1 MLLVF
6 VNNRAITQEKQDVY
20 QYKTDEGVTE
30 FTDQVKPEKDL
41 IRHSQI
47 RKMTAEEELLRQEKL
62 DEIIEKDKQADR
74 QRALQNQLEQERR
87 IRQQREKEIERLK
100 KQQAEDS
107 NKKDKDRDVI
117 WLVPPRRHPRPPV
130 KPEHP
135 IEKPPHKPR
144 KKERLK
150 QVD

>member
-1 MLLVF
+1 MLLFAVI
-6 VNNRAITQEKQDVY
+6 NNAIAQEIQDVY

-30 FTDQVKPEKDL
+30 FTDQVKPEKEL
-41 IRHSQI
+41 INHSQI
-47 RKMTAEEELLRQEKL
+47 RKMTSEEEQLRQEKL

-87 IRQQREKEIERLK
+87 LRQQREKEIERLK
-100 KQQAEDS
+100 RQQAEDS
-107 NKKDKDRDVI
+107 NKSDKDRDVI
-117 WLVPPRRHPRPPV
+117 WLIPPRRHPRPPI

-150 QVD
+150 